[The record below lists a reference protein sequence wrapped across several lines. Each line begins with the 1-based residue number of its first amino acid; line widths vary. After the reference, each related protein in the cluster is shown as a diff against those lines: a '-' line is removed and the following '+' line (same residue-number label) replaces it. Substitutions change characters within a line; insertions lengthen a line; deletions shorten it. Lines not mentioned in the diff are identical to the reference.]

1 MTAPTTPGQIIESV
15 ITRGDLAKLTAE
27 ERTRYYSEVCRS
39 VGLNPMTQPFQY
51 IELDGKLTLYARKD
65 ATDQLRQIHGIS
77 LTIVSRE
84 QVGDVYVVTARA
96 TTASGRVDESI
107 GAVPLTKENGEWKT
121 AEKSGKRYFQ
131 GNGTSKPLTHD
142 AMANA
147 LMKCET
153 KAKRRVT
160 LSICGLGL
168 LDETELETI
177 PGAQPEPMPVLPA
190 KKAPR
195 AIAAA
200 PAPAEGQSGFTRKH
214 LRSAIDAVGEALEDI
229 GAPISLLAQTVE
241 IIDSLAGYDVAD
253 ALILQGIAKMTGQTL
268 TDLSTDSIALLSP
281 QEMETLIQR
290 YGKRLEQLEAERAGQ
305 PDRQAFDEPT
315 TPADD
320 IAGPQF

>member
-1 MTAPTTPGQIIESV
+1 MSTAMTAPTTPGQIIESV

-84 QVGDVYVVTARA
+84 QVGGVYVVTARA
-96 TTASGRVDESI
+96 TTATGRVDESI

-131 GNGTSKPLTHD
+131 TDGTSKPLTHD

-190 KKAPR
+190 KNAPR
-195 AIAAA
+195 AISAA
-200 PAPAEGQSGFTRKH
+200 PAPVVVAVDSGLIEQLSWILDK
-214 LRSAIDAVGEALEDI
+214 
-229 GAPISLLAQTVE
+229 
-241 IIDSLAGYDVAD
+241 LAGCDVAD

-281 QEMETLIQR
+281 DELETLITR

-305 PDRQAFDEPT
+305 PDRHSFDEPT

-320 IAGPQF
+320 DAGPSF

>member
-1 MTAPTTPGQIIESV
+1 MSTAMTAPTTPGQIIESV

-96 TTASGRVDESI
+96 TTATGRVDESI

-131 GNGTSKPLTHD
+131 TNGTSKPLTHD

-177 PGAQPEPMPVLPA
+177 PGVQPEPMPVLPP

-195 AIAAA
+195 AISEA
-200 PAPAEGQSGFTRKH
+200 PAPVVA
-214 LRSAIDAVGEALEDI
+214 AVDTGL
-229 GAPISLLAQTVE
+229 VE
-241 IIDSLAGYDVAD
+241 QLSQILDGLAGYDVAD
-253 ALILQGIAKMTGQTL
+253 ALILQGIANMTGQQL
-268 TDLSTDSIALLSP
+268 SDLSTDSIGLLSP
-281 QEMETLIQR
+281 KQLETLITR
-290 YGKRLEQLEAERAGQ
+290 YGNRLEQLEAERAGQ
-305 PDRQAFDEPT
+305 PDRHAFDEPT

-320 IAGPQF
+320 IAGPTF

>member
-1 MTAPTTPGQIIESV
+1 
-15 ITRGDLAKLTAE
+15 
-27 ERTRYYSEVCRS
+27 
-39 VGLNPMTQPFQY
+39 MTQPFQY

-96 TTASGRVDESI
+96 TTATGRVDESI

-131 GNGTSKPLTHD
+131 ANGTSKPLTHD

-177 PGAQPEPMPVLPA
+177 PGAQPEPMPVLPP

-195 AIAAA
+195 AISAA
-200 PAPAEGQSGFTRKH
+200 PAPVVA
-214 LRSAIDAVGEALEDI
+214 AVDTGLVDQLSQI
-229 GAPISLLAQTVE
+229 LDGLS
-241 IIDSLAGYDVAD
+241 GYDVAD
-253 ALILQGIAKMTGQTL
+253 ALILQGIANMTGQTL

-281 QEMETLIQR
+281 KELETLITR
-290 YGKRLEQLEAERAGQ
+290 YGTRLEQLEAERAGQ
-305 PDRQAFDEPT
+305 PDRHAFDEPT

-320 IAGPQF
+320 IAGPTF

>member
-1 MTAPTTPGQIIESV
+1 MSTAMTAPTTPGQIIESV

-131 GNGTSKPLTHD
+131 SNGTSKPLTHD
-142 AMANA
+142 ALANA
-147 LMKCET
+147 LMKAET

-177 PGAQPEPMPVLPA
+177 PGAQPEPMPAPA
-190 KKAPR
+190 PKKAPR
-195 AIAAA
+195 AISATPAPIVAAA
-200 PAPAEGQSGFTRKH
+200 DHG
-214 LRSAIDAVGEALEDI
+214 L
-229 GAPISLLAQTVE
+229 VE
-241 IIDSLAGYDVAD
+241 QLSQILDGLAGFGVAD
-253 ALILQGIAKMTGQTL
+253 ALILQGIANMTGQIL
-268 TDLSTDSIALLSP
+268 TDLSHNSIELLSP
-281 QEMETLIQR
+281 KELETLITR
-290 YGKRLEQLEAERAGQ
+290 YGTRLEQLEAERAGQ
-305 PDRQAFDEPT
+305 SDRQAFDEPT

>member
-1 MTAPTTPGQIIESV
+1 MSTAMTAPTTPGQIIDSV

-96 TTASGRVDESI
+96 TTATGRVDESI

-131 GNGTSKPLTHD
+131 TNGTSKPLTHD

-177 PGAQPEPMPVLPA
+177 PGVQPEPMPVLPP

-195 AIAAA
+195 AISEA
-200 PAPAEGQSGFTRKH
+200 PAPVVA
-214 LRSAIDAVGEALEDI
+214 AVDTGL
-229 GAPISLLAQTVE
+229 VE
-241 IIDSLAGYDVAD
+241 QLSQILDGLAGYDVAD
-253 ALILQGIAKMTGQTL
+253 ALILQGIANMTGQQL
-268 TDLSTDSIALLSP
+268 SDLSTDSIGLLSP
-281 QEMETLIQR
+281 KELETLITR
-290 YGKRLEQLEAERAGQ
+290 YGNRLEQLEAERAGQ
-305 PDRQAFDEPT
+305 PDRHAFDEPT

-320 IAGPQF
+320 IAGPTF